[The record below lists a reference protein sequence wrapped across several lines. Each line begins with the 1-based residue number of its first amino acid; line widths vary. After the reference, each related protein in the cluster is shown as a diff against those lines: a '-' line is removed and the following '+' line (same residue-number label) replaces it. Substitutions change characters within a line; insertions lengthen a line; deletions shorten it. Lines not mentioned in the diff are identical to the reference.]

1 LVATPSLVVQSFAL
15 AAPAPAPTPAP
26 ASAPGTVFVRLF
38 VSLAT
43 SIDRLELVGIR
54 LGIDR
59 RCAATP
65 SVSVSACAGSV
76 AQPVDEVLAAEQ
88 AVALD
93 PGVSRAGVKVCEV
106 QVCGVG

>member
-15 AAPAPAPTPAP
+15 AAPTPAPAPAP
-26 ASAPGTVFVRLF
+26 ASAPGTVFVLLF

-59 RCAATP
+59 RWAATP
-65 SVSVSACAGSV
+65 SVSTCAGSV
-76 AQPVDEVLAAEQ
+76 TQPVDEVIAAEQ

-93 PGVSRAGVKVCEV
+93 PGVGRAGVKVCEV
-106 QVCGVG
+106 QVCEVG